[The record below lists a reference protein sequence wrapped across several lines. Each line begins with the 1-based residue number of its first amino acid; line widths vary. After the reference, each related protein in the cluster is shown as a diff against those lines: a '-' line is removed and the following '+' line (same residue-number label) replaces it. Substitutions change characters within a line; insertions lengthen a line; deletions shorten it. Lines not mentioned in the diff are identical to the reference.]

1 MGTPELI
8 YASNEHGISLNTF
21 YTKSEP
27 WEPTILVIKTTDR
40 EVIFL
45 LNWSVCTVLKNM
57 AITVHTAQRWDLA
70 VFGPLSCIST
80 YKQMKPISRSF

>member
-27 WEPTILVIKTTDR
+27 WEPTILVIKTTTR

-45 LNWSVCTVLKNM
+45 IIDQFAEFL
-57 AITVHTAQRWDLA
+57 
-70 VFGPLSCIST
+70 
-80 YKQMKPISRSF
+80 

>member
-1 MGTPELI
+1 MTMGTPELI

-27 WEPTILVIKTTDR
+27 WEPTILVIKTTNR

-45 LNWSVCTVLKNM
+45 
-57 AITVHTAQRWDLA
+57 IDQ
-70 VFGPLSCIST
+70 LS
-80 YKQMKPISRSF
+80 QFL